1 MVRSK
6 REVRASSE
14 ERRWLKVLSTLNEFQ
29 ARLYVAD
36 KALDLGR
43 GGMSRLSELTGM
55 SRTTITK
62 AVEELKSGKKL
73 LKPEGM
79 IRKPGAGRKKV
90 EEIDE
95 AVLEVLGEILKETT
109 AGDPMSALRWTNK
122 STQAMALQ
130 LKHRGHEISDK
141 TVARCLRQ
149 MGYSLQLNAK
159 SREGP
164 QHRDRDAQFRY
175 INRQVT
181 AFSRTNDP
189 VISVDGKKKELIGAF
204 KNGGQTWRPKG
215 QPYEVQVHDFPS
227 QAEGKAIP
235 YGTYDI
241 NENCAVV
248 NVGITHDTAEFAVES
263 IRRWWKLDGQRRY
276 RSAKRVLICA
286 DSGGSNSSRTRAW
299 KLYLQELADETGLS
313 ISVSHYPPGTSKWNK
328 IEHRLFSFISLT
340 WRGQPLLNYETV
352 VNLISATKTQAGLKV
367 QAVLDTTPYET
378 GVEVTKAQMEELRLR
393 RQNTYPQWN
402 YTLSP
407 RTKTG
412 RVNK

>member
-1 MVRSK
+1 MIRSK
-6 REVRASSE
+6 QQVRGRSE
-14 ERRWLKVLSTLNEFQ
+14 EQRWLRVLRTLNELQ

-43 GGMSRLSELTGM
+43 GGISRLSELTGM

-62 AVEELKSGKKL
+62 AIGELQSGKKVL
-73 LKPEGM
+73 APEVGM
-79 IRKPGAGRKKV
+79 IRQAGGGRKKV
-90 EEIDE
+90 EDIDE
-95 AVLEVLGEILKETT
+95 GVLGILEEILKETT

-122 STQAMALQ
+122 STQAMALE
-130 LKHRGHEISDK
+130 LRRRGHEISDK

-149 MGYSLQLNAK
+149 MGYSLQLNSK
-159 SREGP
+159 QREGR

-175 INRQVT
+175 INRQVK
-181 AFSRTNDP
+181 AFSRTQDP
-189 VISVDGKKKELIGAF
+189 VISVDAKKKELVGAF

-241 NENCAVV
+241 HHNRAVV

-263 IRRWWKLDGQRRY
+263 IRRWWKLDGQGRY

-299 KLYLQELADETGLS
+299 KLHLQQLADETGLS
-313 ISVSHYPPGTSKWNK
+313 ISVCHYPPGTSKWNK

-340 WRGQPLLNYETV
+340 WKGQPLLNYETV

-367 QAVLDTTPYET
+367 QAVLDTTQYET
-378 GVEVTKAQMEELRLR
+378 GVEVTKAQMGELRLQR
-393 RQNTYPQWN
+393 GKTFPLWN
-402 YTLSP
+402 YTFSP
-407 RTKTG
+407 RTKSG
-412 RVNK
+412 RSD